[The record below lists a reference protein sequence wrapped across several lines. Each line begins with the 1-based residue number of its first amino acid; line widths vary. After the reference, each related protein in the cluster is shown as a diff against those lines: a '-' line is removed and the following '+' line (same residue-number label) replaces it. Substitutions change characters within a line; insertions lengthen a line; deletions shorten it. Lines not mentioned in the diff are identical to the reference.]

1 MNDPNLILQVV
12 FYKSELDNEPVREW
26 LKSFQSINMNNQY
39 IGSNFDTFLEEE
51 GILSEVEAIAI
62 KRVIAYQIQEAM
74 NQAGLSKSEMA
85 KRMNTSRSSL
95 QRLLDP
101 KNSSLN
107 LQTITKAALVLGKKL
122 KVEFVLESNSDRGLS

>member
-1 MNDPNLILQVV
+1 
-12 FYKSELDNEPVREW
+12 
-26 LKSFQSINMNNQY
+26 MNNQY

-122 KVEFVLESNSDRGLS
+122 KVEFVLESNSDRA

>member
-1 MNDPNLILQVV
+1 
-12 FYKSELDNEPVREW
+12 
-26 LKSFQSINMNNQY
+26 MNNQY

-107 LQTITKAALVLGKKL
+107 LQTITKAALVLGK
-122 KVEFVLESNSDRGLS
+122 N

>member
-1 MNDPNLILQVV
+1 
-12 FYKSELDNEPVREW
+12 
-26 LKSFQSINMNNQY
+26 MNNQY

-107 LQTITKAALVLGKKL
+107 LQTITKAA
-122 KVEFVLESNSDRGLS
+122 

>member
-12 FYKSELDNEPVREW
+12 FYKSELGNEPVREW

>member
-1 MNDPNLILQVV
+1 
-12 FYKSELDNEPVREW
+12 
-26 LKSFQSINMNNQY
+26 MNNQY

-85 KRMNTSRSSL
+85 RQMNTSRSSL

-107 LQTITKAALVLGKKL
+107 LQTITKAASVLGKKL

>member
-1 MNDPNLILQVV
+1 
-12 FYKSELDNEPVREW
+12 
-26 LKSFQSINMNNQY
+26 MNNQY

-107 LQTITKAALVLGKKL
+107 LQTITKAASVLGKKL

>member
-1 MNDPNLILQVV
+1 
-12 FYKSELDNEPVREW
+12 
-26 LKSFQSINMNNQY
+26 MNNQY

-85 KRMNTSRSSL
+85 RQMNTSQSSL

-107 LQTITKAALVLGKKL
+107 LQTITKAASVLGKKL